1 MNFSRGR
8 KREEPEI
15 NFIPLIDL
23 LLVILIF
30 LMVTTT
36 YNRFAELKINLPTAS
51 ADAPQEKPLEI
62 RVAVNPAGEYLVNQQ
77 PVAANALGDALKA
90 AAGGRGWRGSGRDSR
105 HGLACRFCAAR
116 KDDFLA
122 QGQPGR
128 VEAGIGLE
136 DGGGGHAVAQG

>member
-36 YNRFAELKINLPTAS
+36 YNRFAELKINLSTAS

-90 AAGGRGWRGSGRDSR
+90 AAGGQADPSVVIQADGKAP
-105 HGLACRFCAAR
+105 HQAVVTVMEAAR
-116 KDDFLA
+116 QASLSKLTFATQAPAA
-122 QGQPGR
+122 Q
-128 VEAGIGLE
+128 
-136 DGGGGHAVAQG
+136 